1 MIILDMVIVYL
12 LKHKSEGFEMFKKF
26 KAEVENQSN
35 KKIIIL
41 RTDRGGEY
49 TSVYLLNNS
58 P

>member
-12 LKHKSEGFEMFKKF
+12 LKHKSEGFEMIKKF